1 MLAAMRYWEMLGIAR
16 PVDGEKDK
24 YELINVRTAM
34 FTSDTAITTR
44 LMYRYADFNAKL
56 ATVTR
61 SRQITRAEY
70 GVIYNWIEE
79 QGFHRRRSSPSRNT
93 R

>member
-1 MLAAMRYWEMLGIAR
+1 M
-16 PVDGEKDK
+16 DGAKDR

-34 FTSDTAITTR
+34 FTSDTAIGTR

-56 ATVTR
+56 ATVTHNK
-61 SRQITRAEY
+61 QITPAEY

-79 QGFHRRRSSPSRNT
+79 QAFRRTRFWPSRNT